1 MPETIRVAVVDDHP
15 MLRDGVVH
23 TLAEQSDFEV
33 VAEGGSTA
41 DAIRIAGDHLPDL
54 MLIDMSMPGNG
65 LNAVSELNQRFPAVK
80 TIVLTV
86 MEDQDAVSAAL
97 RLGARAYVLKG
108 ISGPDLVGVLRSV
121 HEGGSYVSPTLAA
134 KLLSVYDETRKAMPS
149 EDQLLSQLTAREEQI
164 LSLLGT
170 GLSNKEIGDEL
181 DLKEKTIKHYV
192 TNILQKLQVRNRVEA
207 ALLVQR
213 SGVKS

>member
-1 MPETIRVAVVDDHP
+1 MPDTIRVAVVDDHP

-23 TLAEQSDFEV
+23 TLAEEPGFEV
-33 VAEGGSTA
+33 VAEGGSA
-41 DAIRIAGDHLPDL
+41 AEAIRIAEDHLPDL
-54 MLIDMSMPGNG
+54 MLIDMSMPGSG
-65 LNAVSELNQRFPAVK
+65 LVAVRELGMRFPAVK
-80 TIVLTV
+80 AVVLTV

-134 KLLSVYDETRKAMPS
+134 KLLSVFDESRKAMQS

-164 LSLLGT
+164 LRLLGT
-170 GLSNKEIGDEL
+170 GLSNKEIGEQL